1 MGYIRR
7 TLIAIDQLGN
17 ALAGGNPD
25 CTISGRIGYY
35 SNHANGT
42 IRWYWKILE
51 YIVNETF
58 FPLDGPC
65 HCNCAFHNE
74 EDEKYIAPKGFM
86 VFILSLITIV
96 SCIIL
101 ALPFHL
107 LWLFNI
113 VKPKRNEKYSTQKS
127 KVCQN

>member
-113 VKPKRNEKYSTQKS
+113 VKPKRNEKYSTQRYK
-127 KVCQN
+127 K